1 MQPHRTF
8 RALADPTRLRI
19 LNVLLHE
26 PACVC
31 DLAATLSLPQPLVS
45 RHLAYLRS
53 AGLVQDRRS
62 GTRVNYSVALD
73 GEKGQALA
81 AFLHRVFQG
90 AEPFETDLRKCRRQ
104 TASSLVLIGE
114 AS

>member
-1 MQPHRTF
+1 MELHRTF
-8 RALADPTRLRI
+8 RALSDATRLRI
-19 LNVLLHE
+19 LNLLLSE

-31 DLAATLSLPQPLVS
+31 DLAATLELPQPLVS

-62 GTRVNYSVALD
+62 GTRVNYSVVLD
-73 GEKGQALA
+73 GERQALGVFLRR
-81 AFLHRVFQG
+81 AFHG
-90 AEPFETDLRKCRRQ
+90 AEPFEEDLRKCRRQ
-104 TASSLVLIGE
+104 TAGSLILIGE

>member
-1 MQPHRTF
+1 MEPHRTF

-19 LNVLLHE
+19 LNLLLNE

-31 DLAATLSLPQPLVS
+31 DLAAILELPQPLVS
-45 RHLAYLRS
+45 RHLAYLRG

-62 GTRVNYSVALD
+62 GTRVNYSVVLE
-73 GEKGQALA
+73 GEKGQALGVFLRH
-81 AFLHRVFQG
+81 AFHG
-90 AEPFETDLRKCRRQ
+90 AEPFEQDLHKCRHQ
-104 TASSLVLIGE
+104 AADNLIFMGE

>member
-1 MQPHRTF
+1 MDLHRTF

-19 LNVLLHE
+19 LNLLLNE

-31 DLAATLSLPQPLVS
+31 DLAATLGLPQPLVS

-53 AGLVQDRRS
+53 VGLVHDRRS

-73 GEKGQALA
+73 SEKAQALGVFLRR
-81 AFLHRVFQG
+81 AFRG
-90 AEPFETDLRKCRRQ
+90 EPFDEDLQRRRRK
-104 TASSLVLIGE
+104 TADRLVVIGE

>member
-1 MQPHRTF
+1 MELHRTF

-19 LNVLLHE
+19 LNLLLKE
-26 PACVC
+26 PTCVC
-31 DLAATLSLPQPLVS
+31 DLAAALELAQPLIS

-62 GTRVNYSVALD
+62 GTRVNYSVVLE
-73 GEKGQALA
+73 GEKGQALGVFLRY
-81 AFLHRVFQG
+81 AFHGVD
-90 AEPFETDLRKCRRQ
+90 PFEQDLRRCQRQ
-104 TASSLVLIGE
+104 AADHLVLLGE